1 MSHTTQDKDQLL
13 NRIRRIRGQL
23 EAVEK
28 QLQTVDH
35 DPYEVLQTLTACR
48 GGLNGLVASII
59 EGHVRQHVV
68 SPDATLTAGQSQA
81 VEQLIEIVRTYLK

>member
-1 MSHTTQDKDQLL
+1 MSHTTKDKVQLL

-23 EAVEK
+23 EAVERK
-28 QLQTVDH
+28 LQTADH

-68 SPDATLTAGQSQA
+68 SVNARLTSDQTQA

>member
-1 MSHTTQDKDQLL
+1 MSHTVKDKVQLL
-13 NRIRRIRGQL
+13 NRIRRVRGQL

-28 QLQTVDH
+28 KLQTPDH

-48 GGLNGLVASII
+48 GGMNGLVASII

-68 SPDATLTAGQSQA
+68 NPKAKLTSEQTQA

>member
-1 MSHTTQDKDQLL
+1 MSHTTQDKVKLL

-28 QLQTVDH
+28 KLQTSDH

-48 GGLNGLVASII
+48 GGLNGLVACII
-59 EGHVRQHVV
+59 EGHVRHHVV
-68 SPDATLTAGQSQA
+68 SPGAKLTADQGQA
-81 VEQLIEIVRTYLK
+81 VEQLVEIVRTYLK